1 MTPHRAPTR
10 RGLVFLEFIMALAIT
25 AMVAAA
31 IAAMVSAVSS
41 GELSR
46 RDNRDYIVRT
56 YTATSRLSAYVA
68 RSRAVLA
75 VNGGDAVIWLNDWRG
90 GGTVHATEI
99 RWLIFNNV
107 DDSIE
112 VHYVDF
118 PDTWT
123 EVAQALEDQE
133 YVFSPASPDWSDWSA
148 VFSTYNGVGYTSS
161 MTLVDGVDT
170 VQVTTGSSE
179 ITFDIEFKT
188 AGGGG
193 TVGHVITIRILRPE
207 APIL

>member
-1 MTPHRAPTR
+1 MTPLHEPTR
-10 RGLVFLEFIMALAIT
+10 RGLVFLEFVMALAIT

-41 GELSR
+41 GELTR
-46 RDNRDYIVRT
+46 RDNRDYIIRA
-56 YTATSRLSAYVA
+56 YTAKSRLSAYIA

-75 VNGGDAVIWLNDWRG
+75 VNGPDAVIWLNDWRG

-99 RWLIFNNV
+99 RWLIFDNANN
-107 DDSIE
+107 SIE

-123 EVAQALEDQE
+123 GVDQALEDLE
-133 YVFSPASPDWSDWSA
+133 YASGQDWWAVLSA
-148 VFSTYNGVGYTSS
+148 YTDAGHTSS

-170 VQVTTGSSE
+170 VQIATAGSA

-188 AGGGG
+188 AAGGD
-193 TVGHVITIRILRPE
+193 TVRQVITIRILRPE